1 LYNVFVAAKI
11 LAPAPQEKRLA
22 AYMDWLAQAVG
33 HADREIP
40 LRNYCTGLLLDG
52 ERKSVEPMAARLAPD
67 HVQSMHESL
76 HHFVAQSA
84 WSDYDVLRQVR
95 NYVLP
100 AMQKLGP
107 VTAWIVDETGVVKKG
122 IHSVGVARQYCG
134 RVGKKENCQV
144 SVSLSIA
151 TAVGSLPIAWR
162 LYLPEEWIN
171 DPARRQKVDIPKEVE
186 FQTKPQIALAQ
197 IQQAVKDGVPRGVV
211 LADEVYG
218 SNREFREGVIDLK
231 LNYSLAVRYTTT
243 VWALERQPLPPKPWS
258 GKGGRP
264 TRMRRDQT
272 HQPITMKQLAQQLP
286 EQAWHEVEWREG
298 SKGTLRSRF
307 AALRVRPAYGDD
319 RKGSLQPE
327 QWMLVEWPD
336 GTNEPSGYWL
346 ARLPVNIS
354 LKRLVAVS
362 KHRWVIERDY
372 EELKG
377 ELGLAHYEG
386 RNWRGFHHHATLCIA
401 SYGFLMAERSRFSP
415 SAHVG
420 HLELRA
426 TKLPPHFQPRGAK
439 SSRST
444 A

>member
-95 NYVLP
+95 DYVLP

-134 RVGKKENCQV
+134 RMGKKENCQV

-151 TAVGSLPIAWR
+151 TATGSLPIAWR

-171 DPARRQKVDIPKEVE
+171 DPARRQKVDVPKEVE

>member
-1 LYNVFVAAKI
+1 
-11 LAPAPQEKRLA
+11 
-22 AYMDWLAQAVG
+22 MDWLAQAVG

-95 NYVLP
+95 DYVLP

-171 DPARRQKVDIPKEVE
+171 DPARRQKVDVPKEVE

-231 LNYSLAVRYTTT
+231 LNYSLAVRCTTT

>member
-1 LYNVFVAAKI
+1 
-11 LAPAPQEKRLA
+11 
-22 AYMDWLAQAVG
+22 MDWLAQAVG

-95 NYVLP
+95 DYVLP

-134 RVGKKENCQV
+134 RMGKKENCQV

-151 TAVGSLPIAWR
+151 TATGSLPIAWR

-258 GKGGRP
+258 G
-264 TRMRRDQT
+264 
-272 HQPITMKQLAQQLP
+272 
-286 EQAWHEVEWREG
+286 REG
-298 SKGTLRSRF
+298 GPHGCGGTRRTNQLR
-307 AALRVRPAYGDD
+307 
-319 RKGSLQPE
+319 
-327 QWMLVEWPD
+327 
-336 GTNEPSGYWL
+336 
-346 ARLPVNIS
+346 
-354 LKRLVAVS
+354 
-362 KHRWVIERDY
+362 
-372 EELKG
+372 
-377 ELGLAHYEG
+377 
-386 RNWRGFHHHATLCIA
+386 
-401 SYGFLMAERSRFSP
+401 
-415 SAHVG
+415 
-420 HLELRA
+420 
-426 TKLPPHFQPRGAK
+426 
-439 SSRST
+439 
-444 A
+444 

>member
-1 LYNVFVAAKI
+1 
-11 LAPAPQEKRLA
+11 
-22 AYMDWLAQAVG
+22 MDWLAQAVG

-231 LNYSLAVRYTTT
+231 LNYSLAVRCTTT

-319 RKGSLQPE
+319 RKASLQPE

>member
-1 LYNVFVAAKI
+1 
-11 LAPAPQEKRLA
+11 
-22 AYMDWLAQAVG
+22 MDWLAQAVG

-134 RVGKKENCQV
+134 RMGKKENCQV

-151 TAVGSLPIAWR
+151 TATGSLPIAWR

-231 LNYSLAVRYTTT
+231 LNYSLAVRCTTT

-319 RKGSLQPE
+319 RKASLQPE

>member
-1 LYNVFVAAKI
+1 
-11 LAPAPQEKRLA
+11 
-22 AYMDWLAQAVG
+22 MDWLAQAVG
-33 HADREIP
+33 HADRELP

-76 HHFVAQSA
+76 HHFVAQSP
-84 WSDYDVLRQVR
+84 WSDDDMLRQVR

-100 AMQKLGP
+100 AMQKMGP

-122 IHSVGVARQYCG
+122 THSVGVARQYCG

-144 SVSLSIA
+144 AVSLSVA
-151 TAVGSLPIAWR
+151 TATGSLPIAWR
-162 LYLPEEWIN
+162 LYLTEEWAN
-171 DPARRQKVDIPKEVE
+171 DLERRKAAEIPEQVQ
-186 FQTKPQIALAQ
+186 FQTKPQMALAQ
-197 IQQAVKDGVPRGVV
+197 IQQAMEAGVPPGVV

-218 SNREFREGVIDLK
+218 SNREFREGVTDLK
-231 LNYSLAVRYTTT
+231 LNYSVAVRCTTT
-243 VWALERQPLPPKPWS
+243 VWALERQPLPPKPWKR
-258 GKGGRP
+258 KGPQP
-264 TRMRRDQT
+264 TRMRRDET

-286 EQAWHEVEWREG
+286 EQSWQEVAWREG
-298 SKGTLRSRF
+298 SKETLRSRF

-319 RKGSLQPE
+319 RQGSLQPE
-327 QWMLVEWPD
+327 QWMLIEWPA
-336 GTNEPSGYWL
+336 GTSEPSGYWL
-346 ARLPVNIS
+346 ARLPESIS

-386 RNWRGFHHHATLCIA
+386 RNWRGYHHHATLCIA
-401 SYGFLMAERSRFSP
+401 AYGFLMAERSRFSP

-426 TKLPPHFQPRGAK
+426 TQLPPDFQPRGATG
-439 SSRST
+439 SRST